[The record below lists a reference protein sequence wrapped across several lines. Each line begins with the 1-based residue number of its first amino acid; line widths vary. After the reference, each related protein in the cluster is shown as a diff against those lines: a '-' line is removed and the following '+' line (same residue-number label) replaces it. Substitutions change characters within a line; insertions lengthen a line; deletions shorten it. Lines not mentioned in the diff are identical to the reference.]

1 MWIDIF
7 SLFLNGTEINT
18 VHPVNEHFEW
28 SIDFSIKIQIEISR
42 SNTCVGRIGIHNEIH
57 CNYKHTAADTGQ
69 PYFSTASFLYNKNMQ
84 TLHARGCKHA

>member
-28 SIDFSIKIQIEISR
+28 SIDFSI
-42 SNTCVGRIGIHNEIH
+42 
-57 CNYKHTAADTGQ
+57 
-69 PYFSTASFLYNKNMQ
+69 
-84 TLHARGCKHA
+84 